1 MVTARQ
7 LSERK
12 GRRAE
17 IITIWLYRVMGW
29 RLMKYRTKTPFGEID
44 IVMQKKMRLK
54 FIEVKYRSFR
64 PLKKFY
70 AEMETILPSA
80 TQQKRLKRSIHYFS
94 EKFIENSNV
103 NNNLFSVES
112 DIILWNGW
120 FYFDIQKDVMETET
134 AF

>member
-44 IVMQKKMRLK
+44 IVMQKKC
-54 FIEVKYRSFR
+54 
-64 PLKKFY
+64 
-70 AEMETILPSA
+70 
-80 TQQKRLKRSIHYFS
+80 
-94 EKFIENSNV
+94 
-103 NNNLFSVES
+103 
-112 DIILWNGW
+112 G
-120 FYFDIQKDVMETET
+120 
-134 AF
+134 